1 MQGATWWAVRAPRV
15 VVGSALLSIAL
26 GCSAELQRSDV
37 QRTGDDQPRLEAR
50 SAGQGDGSAGA
61 ADAAGPARDATVPR
75 LMDGRVGA
83 DLQGPADSALGRRD
97 ASMAPDAGSPGVAT
111 LRHGAELTRSMV
123 GPAGLGIST
132 GQLRRTA
139 VRGERVSTWP
149 TDGLPSW
156 IPAAPYVYNNDP
168 NNHGG
173 VVPAGGL
180 RIDGFA
186 VPAGTWVA
194 QFDDFA
200 NESIII
206 AGDNGGTT
214 AQLPGI
220 VFRGCRWRGAVT
232 APGYLNVYSASHTT
246 IWLLYSEA
254 GGLGPADQ
262 QYNEIPFKLADASS
276 ESFYYRN
283 YLSYTT
289 TAIQPGSRGPQI
301 IENYIEKITL
311 YYDDRPPP
319 GETTGKH
326 LNGIS
331 LNGGQTHA
339 LILRNKVLLQSP
351 DDAGRS
357 IGQTDCIAFF
367 QDDGALPGTGK
378 NSDGSAGYQVRDNFV
393 GGGGYSFYAGMNPGQ
408 GPASVQR
415 MVLVGN
421 QVTNQWWPQGGSY
434 GPLAAEP
441 VWGAYGNLKSGN
453 TFAETGVPW

>member
-1 MQGATWWAVRAPRV
+1 MQNFTWLVRRTARV
-15 VVGSALLSIAL
+15 LLSSALLSIAL
-26 GCSAELQRSDV
+26 GCSAEPQRGDSQGKGSDP
-37 QRTGDDQPRLEAR
+37 PRLEV
-50 SAGQGDGSAGA
+50 GSAGRDDGRA
-61 ADAAGPARDATVPR
+61 RSEAAGGARDATMPR
-75 LMDGRVGA
+75 SVDGRAGP
-83 DLQGPADSALGRRD
+83 DGPATVDGRLGRRD
-97 ASMAPDAGSPGVAT
+97 ASMAPDAGRSSVAT
-111 LRHGAELTRSMV
+111 LRHGAELSRSMV

-132 GQLRRTA
+132 DQLRPTA
-139 VRGERVSTWP
+139 VRDQRISTWP

-156 IPAAPYVYNNDP
+156 IPASPYVYNNDP

-173 VVPAGGL
+173 VVPASGMS
-180 RIDGFA
+180 IDGFV

-194 QFDDFA
+194 QFDDFG
-200 NESIII
+200 NQSIII
-206 AGDNGGTT
+206 AGDNGGET
-214 AQLPGI
+214 ARLPGI

-232 APGYLNVYSASHTT
+232 APGYLNVYHNSHTT
-246 IWLLYSEA
+246 VWLLYSEA
-254 GGLGPADQ
+254 GGLGPADS
-262 QYNEIPFKLADASS
+262 QYNEIPFKLADESS
-276 ESFYYRN
+276 EGFYYRN
-283 YLSYTT
+283 YISYTT

-311 YYDDRPPP
+311 YYDDQPPP

-339 LILRNKVLLQSP
+339 LIARNKVLLQSP

-367 QDDGALPGTGK
+367 QDDGAFPGGGT

-393 GGGGYSFYAGMNPGQ
+393 GGGGYSFYTGVNPGQ

-415 MVLVGN
+415 MVLSGN
-421 QVTNQWWPQGGSY
+421 QVTTRWWPQGGSH

-441 VWGAYGNLKSGN
+441 RWGAFGNVKSGN